1 MIYYH
6 SLELINSFYSKLF
19 IKKRGYGSPKFR
31 TDEKG
36 HELKAHDSFF
46 GCILNPGHGK
56 IPTLDF
62 NFYTQKDKYLT

>member
-1 MIYYH
+1 MQ
-6 SLELINSFYSKLF
+6 KL
-19 IKKRGYGSPKFR
+19 
-31 TDEKG
+31 
-36 HELKAHDSFF
+36 HESAAYF